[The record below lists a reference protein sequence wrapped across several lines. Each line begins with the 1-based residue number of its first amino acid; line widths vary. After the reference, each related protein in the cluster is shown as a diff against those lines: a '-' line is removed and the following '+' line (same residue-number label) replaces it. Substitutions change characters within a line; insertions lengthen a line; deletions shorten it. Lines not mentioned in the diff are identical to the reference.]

1 MLEFNLI
8 LQKYAPVGVRLVQ
21 TALEQ
26 VRASGKTIQSVK
38 AEVIES
44 NTVDRLQIFARPY
57 TNRIEQGIGPTKKGP
72 SSEMIKSLTEYAQA
86 RGFAKPES
94 AAWGLAKKIQKEGD
108 RTHKQGGRVVYSD
121 DVDKFVSELKNECRK
136 VAKVK
141 FTSTIKNSF
150 NGVNNTTAS

>member
-1 MLEFNLI
+1 MLEFNQI

-38 AEVIES
+38 AEVSES
-44 NTVDRLQIFARPY
+44 NTVDRLQILARPY
-57 TNRIEQGIGPTKKGP
+57 TNRIEQGVGPTKKGP
-72 SSEMIKSLTEYAQA
+72 SSEMIKNLTEYAQA
-86 RGFAKPES
+86 RGFSKPES

-108 RTHKQGGRVVYSD
+108 RTHKQGGRIVYSD
-121 DVDKFVSELKNECRK
+121 DVDKFVDELTNECKK

-141 FTSTIKNSF
+141 FTRTIKNAF
-150 NGVNNTTAS
+150 NGS